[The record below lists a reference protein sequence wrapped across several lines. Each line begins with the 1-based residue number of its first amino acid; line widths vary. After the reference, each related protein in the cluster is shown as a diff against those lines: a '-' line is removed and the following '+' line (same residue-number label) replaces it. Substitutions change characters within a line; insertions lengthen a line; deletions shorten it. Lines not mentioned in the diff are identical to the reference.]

1 MSLRKIS
8 KVTLT
13 TAPHDV
19 MVKLRY
25 VVLYHSLRSPGQE
38 WLPSH
43 HTELS
48 EREERTTRLSLL
60 AAAMTTGDAVSLDL
74 VFHRNDEANLGRAQ
88 PHRAKHHTL
97 SSPHV

>member
-13 TAPHDV
+13 TTPHDV
-19 MVKLRY
+19 MVKRRHFA
-25 VVLYHSLRSPGQE
+25 LYHSLHIPGQE

-43 HTELS
+43 HTEFS

-74 VFHRNDEANLGRAQ
+74 VFHWNDEANLGRA
-88 PHRAKHHTL
+88 
-97 SSPHV
+97 